1 MNRSLKSVLAVFL
14 LANKC
19 KSQVDHVRIRKDW
32 FLGNSDYK
40 NVVSSAGMISRNLV
54 TLNGNGVGTTLDL
67 YKYELTKVSICQ
79 ETSAG
84 QPFNRISF
92 TFENTEDSSKKYY
105 TQITDSQLQQNESL
119 CFADAITEHG
129 ALVTDGH
136 NYIIAGSWN
145 IYPAG
150 CSVNSSSF

>member
-19 KSQVDHVRIRKDW
+19 KSQVDHVRIGKYW
-32 FLGNSDYK
+32 FLGNSDYR
-40 NVVSSAGMISRNLV
+40 NVVTSTGMTSANLQ
-54 TLNGNGVGTTLDL
+54 TLNGSGVGTTLDL
-67 YKYELTKVSICQ
+67 YKYELTRVAICR

-84 QPFNRISF
+84 QPFTRISF
-92 TFENTEDSSKKYY
+92 TFENTEDSSEKYY
-105 TQITDSQLQQNESL
+105 PDITDNQDESL